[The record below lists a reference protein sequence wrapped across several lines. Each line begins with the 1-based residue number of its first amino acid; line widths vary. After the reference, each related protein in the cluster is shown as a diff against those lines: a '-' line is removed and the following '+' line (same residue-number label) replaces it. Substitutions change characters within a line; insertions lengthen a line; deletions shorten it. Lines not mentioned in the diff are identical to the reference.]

1 MTKMALT
8 WSVHQ
13 HHMSTHTQIVERLTT
28 HDQDALLPVMH
39 IDAPTFTVTNSV
51 GKLKDR
57 MLPSS
62 SEKILQSKL
71 LFDRYINANL
81 LVERL
86 DAQAESTI
94 ITPKMFMH
102 GLTKRCQ
109 ASPQHI
115 ILPESLDKRVL
126 KAAEDVTRRGIARI
140 TLLGEPEAVFA
151 QAKMF
156 NVDISRCEVVDH
168 VKSPFFDRYAAA
180 VCEARKGKSMTPE
193 QVGVVCRGI

>member
-1 MTKMALT
+1 
-8 WSVHQ
+8 
-13 HHMSTHTQIVERLTT
+13 
-28 HDQDALLPVMH
+28 
-39 IDAPTFTVTNSV
+39 
-51 GKLKDR
+51 

-62 SEKILQSKL
+62 SEKISQSKL

-109 ASPQHI
+109 QSPQHI
-115 ILPESLDKRVL
+115 ILPESSDKRVL

-140 TLLGEPEAVFA
+140 TLLGEPEAVHA
-151 QAKMF
+151 QAKLF
-156 NVDISRCEVVDH
+156 NVDISQCEVVDPI
-168 VKSPFFDRYAAA
+168 KSPAFDRYAAA
-180 VCEARKGKSMTPE
+180 VCEARKSKNMTPE
-193 QVGVVCRGI
+193 QVMWGGGVFVCVCVYLCVCIYVCVFVCVYLCVCIYYCVC